1 MTSHSQPDDG
11 TDDDSLGRRAYLGAT
26 GMAAAAL
33 SGLAGCLGGGGSG
46 ETGTL
51 ATEVKD
57 QPGDIA
63 DFESCVVTI
72 EGIWVAPSG
81 EGTTTTDTASADG
94 EETDDDGR
102 EYYQFDEP
110 QESDLV
116 QLQDGN
122 TKLVDEQELSTGE
135 YAFLQLDVTG
145 VDATLAEGGEATVTT
160 PGEAPL
166 KFNAAFEIRAE
177 ETTTF
182 TADFTPVKRGQT
194 GSYIFQPVASG
205 VSVAYE

>member
-1 MTSHSQPDDG
+1 MTSHSQTDDG

-33 SGLAGCLGGGGSG
+33 SGLAGCLGGGGG

-57 QPGDIA
+57 QPGDNA

-94 EETDDDGR
+94 DGTEDDGR

-110 QESDLV
+110 QEADLV

-205 VSVAYE
+205 VSVSYE

>member
-1 MTSHSQPDDG
+1 MTSNSKTDDG
-11 TDDDSLGRRAYLGAT
+11 TDNETLGRRAYLGAT

-33 SGLAGCLGGGGSG
+33 SGLAGCLGGSGGD
-46 ETGTL
+46 TGTL

-63 DFESCVVTI
+63 DFESCVVTL
-72 EGIWVAPSG
+72 EGIWVAPSDG
-81 EGTTTTDTASADG
+81 GTSTTESTTD
-94 EETDDDGR
+94 ETTEDDGR

-110 QESDLV
+110 QEADLV

-122 TKLVDEQELSTGE
+122 TKLVGEQELSTGD

-145 VDATLAEGGEATVTT
+145 VDATLEGGGEATVTT

-166 KFNAAFEIRAE
+166 KFNASFEIRAE

-205 VSVAYE
+205 VSVSYE